1 MARRFDRHEATS
13 TARIERLQRRVQD
26 AQEAEP
32 EPLDGEVD
40 EAYGVSESELS
51 DLHITTGEDDL
62 PDEATDHVVVAG
74 DDVMDALCEVFN
86 ARDLDTLMELCA
98 PDCEIPGLASDM
110 AEVGPALDDLWMRR
124 PTVTMTR
131 MVVDEVAVGV
141 LWERVSS
148 DGWGTIGTV
157 HLDIEDDLVEVMEFS
172 DAIDL
177 IDRRNPEPPEV
188 DDPIWQ
194 DPDEMVVD

>member
-13 TARIERLQRRVQD
+13 TARIERLQRRVHD
-26 AQEAEP
+26 ARDAEP
-32 EPLDGEVD
+32 ETVDGDPD
-40 EAYGVSESELS
+40 EAYGVSESEMAEF
-51 DLHITTGEDDL
+51 HITTGEDEL
-62 PDEATDHVVVAG
+62 PDDTTEHVVVAA

-86 ARDLDTLMELCA
+86 ARDLDGILDLCA
-98 PDCEIPGLASDM
+98 PDCEIPGLASDLQ
-110 AEVGPALDDLWMRR
+110 EVGAALDDLWMRR

-131 MVVDEVAVGV
+131 MVVDDVAVGV
-141 LWERVSS
+141 LWERLSS

-157 HLDIEDDLVEVMEFS
+157 HLDEADEQVVVMEFS

-177 IDRRNPEPPEV
+177 IDRRNPEQPEF

-194 DPDEMVVD
+194 DPDEVVAD

>member
-13 TARIERLQRRVQD
+13 TARIERLQRQVND
-26 AQEAEP
+26 ARDGDLESP
-32 EPLDGEVD
+32 DGEVD
-40 EAYGVSESELS
+40 QAYGVSESELS
-51 DLHITTGEDDL
+51 DLHITTGDDDL
-62 PDEATDHVVVAG
+62 PDETTDHVVVAG

-86 ARDLDTLMELCA
+86 ARDLDTIVELCA
-98 PDCEIPGLASDM
+98 ADCEIPGLASDM
-110 AEVGPALDDLWMRR
+110 EEVGAALDDLWMRR
-124 PTVTMTR
+124 PTVTMKR
-131 MVVDEVAVGV
+131 MVVDDVAVGV
-141 LWERVSS
+141 LWERLSS

-157 HLDIEDDLVEVMEFS
+157 HLDIEGELIEVMEFS

-177 IDRRNPEPPEV
+177 LDRRNPEPPEV